1 MKPAKRRLKRAL
13 IAIVLLCIPFPQGL
27 AQIQASAIALMIAPS
42 RIDFGPQPM
51 NSESRP
57 VTITISNR
65 ASTPVT
71 LEEILSS
78 GIDFSSQNNC
88 GKQLAPGTGCS
99 IQISFK
105 PAIAGDRT
113 GILQITASDSAS
125 SHFIPLSGTG
135 TGQ

>member
-125 SHFIPLSGTG
+125 SHFIPLSGIG